1 MESYERLSSRCSKRA
16 STWWIG
22 IMKGYLMYI
31 VDHVDVRGE
40 ELVGRIITAAF
51 HVFRTGTS
59 AVKSMS
65 MAISSS
71 Y

>member
-1 MESYERLSSRCSKRA
+1 
-16 STWWIG
+16 
-22 IMKGYLMYI
+22 MKGYLMYI

-65 MAISSS
+65 MANSLSN
-71 Y
+71 